1 MHQFSEVNQLRT
13 QCTIL
18 ESQISVLQTKNG
30 ELQSRIDQLENSLT
44 PGFKTIPNLG
54 KFPDNPIGQVILN
67 EDDGSFQL

>member
-1 MHQFSEVNQLRT
+1 MHEYSEVNQLRT
-13 QCTIL
+13 KCAIL
-18 ESQISVLQTKNG
+18 ESQIEKLNSKNN

-54 KFPDNPIGQVILN
+54 RFPDNSIGQVILN